1 VADGRDLPARLD
13 RSALERVLARAAEL
27 QAGELD
33 PGEYISE
40 DRLLEIAKEVGL
52 APHHMRQALAE
63 ERTRVAVPEET
74 GAVSRFAGVAHVVAT
89 RVVTGAPAEILTSLD
104 AWMQREECLII
115 KRRFPERIV
124 WEEHRGFWTQVR
136 RSMDMGG
143 RRYMLARAHDVSAT
157 VIPVDAER
165 ALVRL
170 EADLSNVRTSR
181 LIGAGG
187 STAAGVVAGG
197 ALLAIGFF
205 PLAAIAPAVVGAV
218 AGWGVARSHRGVAA
232 RAQLAL
238 EQVLDRLEARQ
249 PPTPRPIG
257 TAIEALVDRATR
269 GLLRP

>member
-1 VADGRDLPARLD
+1 MADGRDLPARLD

-40 DRLLEIAKEVGL
+40 ARLLDIANEVGL

-74 GAVSRFAGVAHVVAT
+74 GAVARFAGVAHVVAT
-89 RVVTGAPAEILTSLD
+89 RIVTGSPAELLASLD
-104 AWMQREECLII
+104 TWMQREECLIP

-124 WEEHRGFWTQVR
+124 WEEHRGFWTQLR
-136 RSMDMGG
+136 RGMDMGG
-143 RRYMLARAHDVSAT
+143 RRYVLARAHDVSAT
-157 VIPVDAER
+157 VVPVDDGR

-170 EADLSNVRTSR
+170 EADLSNVRTGR
-181 LIGAGG
+181 LVGAGG
-187 STAAGVVAGG
+187 SAAAGVVAGG
-197 ALLAIGFF
+197 TLLALGFF
-205 PLAAIAPAVVGAV
+205 PLAAIAPALLGAV

-238 EQVLDRLEARQ
+238 EQVLDRLESRQ
-249 PPTPRPIG
+249 PPPQTRAIG
-257 TAIEALVDRATR
+257 TAIEALVDQATR
-269 GLLRP
+269 RLLR

>member
-1 VADGRDLPARLD
+1 MAEGRDLPAPLD

-40 DRLLEIAKEVGL
+40 DRLLDIAKEVGL

-74 GAVSRFAGVAHVVAT
+74 GTVARFAGAAHLVAT
-89 RVVTGAPAEILTSLD
+89 RLVTGTPADLLAALD
-104 AWMQREECLII
+104 TWMQREECLAI

-124 WEEHRGFWTQVR
+124 WEEHRGFWTQLR
-136 RSMDMGG
+136 RGMDMGG
-143 RRYMLARAHDVSAT
+143 RRYMLARAQEVGAT
-157 VIPVDAER
+157 VVPVDEKR

-170 EADLSNVRTSR
+170 EADLSNVRTGR
-181 LIGAGG
+181 MVGAAG
-187 STAAGVVAGG
+187 STAAGLVAGG
-197 ALLAIGFF
+197 TLLAIGFF
-205 PLAAIAPAVVGAV
+205 PIAAIAPVLLGTV

-238 EQVLDRLEARQ
+238 EQVLDRLESRQ
-249 PPTPRPIG
+249 PVQTRPIG
-257 TAIEALVDRATR
+257 TAIEALVDRAAR
-269 GLLRP
+269 GLLR

>member
-1 VADGRDLPARLD
+1 
-13 RSALERVLARAAEL
+13 VLARAAEL

-74 GAVSRFAGVAHVVAT
+74 GAVARFAGAAHLVAT
-89 RVVTGAPAEILTSLD
+89 RVVTGTPAELLAALD
-104 AWMQREECLII
+104 TWMQREECLTI

-124 WEEHRGFWTQVR
+124 WEEHRGFWTQLR
-136 RSMDMGG
+136 RGMDMGG
-143 RRYMLARAHDVSAT
+143 RRYVLARAHEVGAT
-157 VIPVDAER
+157 VVPVDERR

-170 EADLSNVRTSR
+170 EADLANVRTSR
-181 LIGAGG
+181 LAGAGV

-197 ALLAIGFF
+197 TLLAIGFF
-205 PLAAIAPAVVGAV
+205 PLAAIAPVLLGTV

-238 EQVLDRLEARQ
+238 EQVLDRLESRQ
-249 PPTPRPIG
+249 PLQTRPIG
-257 TAIEALVDRATR
+257 TAIDALVDRATR
-269 GLLRP
+269 GLLR